1 MAVIK
6 FFIKLVAKILVLP
19 LILFL
24 NFILLVYNTVE
35 RIVLF
40 LAGILNIILVVGVF
54 CAYLNTGTWDLA
66 KQSLIFFA
74 IESVLIGVPQFFAG
88 GVCYLHERL
97 QEFVWA

>member
-6 FFIKLVAKILVLP
+6 FLIKLVAKILVLP

-24 NFILLVYNTVE
+24 NFVLLVYNTVE
-35 RIVLF
+35 KIVLF
-40 LAGILNIILVVGVF
+40 LAGVLNIILVLGVF

-74 IESVLIGVPQFFAG
+74 IESVLIGIPQLCG
-88 GVCYLHERL
+88 GMVICLQERL
-97 QEFVWA
+97 VKFVVA

>member
-6 FFIKLVAKILVLP
+6 FFIKLLAKILVLP
-19 LILFL
+19 VILFL
-24 NFILLVYNTVE
+24 NFVLLVYNTVE

-54 CAYLNTGTWDLA
+54 CAYLNTGSWDLA

-74 IESVLIGVPQFFAG
+74 IESVLIGLPQLCG
-88 GVCYLHERL
+88 GMVMCLQERL
-97 QEFVWA
+97 VKFMVA

>member
-1 MAVIK
+1 
-6 FFIKLVAKILVLP
+6 VLP

-74 IESVLIGVPQFFAG
+74 IESVLIGLPQLCG
-88 GVCYLHERL
+88 GMVMCLQERL
-97 QEFVWA
+97 VKFMVA

>member
-74 IESVLIGVPQFFAG
+74 IESVLIGLPQLCG
-88 GVCYLHERL
+88 GMVMCLQERL
-97 QEFVWA
+97 VKFMVA